1 MNMFGVPKYTI
12 NIGLGIGL
20 GLMILLVADHIP
32 LHVQRLNY
40 RKAPVHRPYHG
51 SHYR

>member
-1 MNMFGVPKYTI
+1 MFGVPKYTI

-32 LHVQRLNY
+32 HMSN
-40 RKAPVHRPYHG
+40 G
-51 SHYR
+51 